1 MTSISTQAA
10 PSRAAIW
17 LRALRLYSVT
27 ASVVPVLFGA
37 LLAWRARDPIGAWL
51 ALPALLGG
59 VLIHLGT
66 NLINDLGDFERGVD
80 HAGALGGSGVL
91 VDRSLT
97 PKEIARAAAICFA
110 LAGAIGIGL
119 VLARGLPMLA
129 LGLTGILGGWGYTA
143 GPRYK
148 YVGLGDPFVFLLMG
162 PLMVLGGALAVSG
175 SFDWRVALASIPIGL
190 LVTAI
195 LHANN
200 LRDLE
205 ADRESGLSTLAIALG
220 REASLRYFALLVYG
234 AYASVLA
241 LAVART
247 LPWGSLTVLLT
258 LPLAKK
264 AVGGLR
270 AAVSEASRKNEPV
283 VERTAQ
289 LHFAFGLLLI
299 AGTLASR
306 WTG

>member
-91 VDRSLT
+91 VERALT
-97 PKEIARAAAICFA
+97 PREVARAALLCFV
-110 LAGAIGIGL
+110 LAGLAGIGL

-205 ADRESGLSTLAIALG
+205 ADRQSGLSTLAIALG
-220 REASLRYFALLVYG
+220 PAASLRYFALLVYG
-234 AYASVLA
+234 AYAALLALVLA
-241 LAVART
+241 RA
-247 LPWGSLTVLLT
+247 LPWGSLAALLT
-258 LPLAKK
+258 VPLAKK
-264 AVGGLR
+264 VVGGL
-270 AAVSEASRKNEPV
+270 AAAQGTGERRSAPV
-283 VERTAQ
+283 VEQTAQ
-289 LHFAFGLLLI
+289 LHLAFGLALI
-299 AGTLASR
+299 AGTLAAR
-306 WTG
+306 LIG